1 MVSFGNLDV
10 YKRQGDEQLF
20 DLQVPSELRY
30 GTSLLEE
37 EGRIFLSLVFRGRAF
52 QYFSEY
58 GGYIEHVLTILAE
71 CRIRKGM
78 YLSAFGTYIF
88 SPVCAPFRAPAGGY
102 ARVALRISQFQVTVR
117 QMEAVERVEVRH
129 PFLVPPAG
137 GHFHRQ

>member
-1 MVSFGNLDV
+1 MILIFLGV
-10 YKRQGDEQLF
+10 EQLF

-37 EGRIFLSLVFRGRAF
+37 EGRIFLSLVFHRRAF

-58 GGYIEHVLTILAE
+58 GGYIEHILTILAE
-71 CRIRKGM
+71 CHIRKGM

-102 ARVALRISQFQVTVR
+102 ACVALRISKFQIAFR
-117 QMEAVERVEVRH
+117 QMKTVERVEVRH
-129 PFLVPPAG
+129 PFLVPPTG

>member
-1 MVSFGNLDV
+1 MNIRYPIYEGV
-10 YKRQGDEQLF
+10 YRILT
-20 DLQVPSELRY
+20 LQVPSELRY

>member
-1 MVSFGNLDV
+1 MKGGV
-10 YKRQGDEQLF
+10 YRMLTDFLGDEQLF

-37 EGRIFLSLVFRGRAF
+37 EGRIFLSLVFHRRAF

-58 GGYIEHVLTILAE
+58 GGYIEHILTILAE
-71 CRIRKGM
+71 CHIRKGM

-102 ARVALRISQFQVTVR
+102 ACVALRISKFQIAFR